1 MAETGAGKKLI
12 FPATARNRE
21 PIAEVLDRVLPKA
34 GTVLELAS
42 GSGEH
47 AVFFAARYP
56 SLIWQ
61 PTDLAPAHLDSIAA
75 WADEARLPNLRP
87 PLRLDA
93 TALPWPVDTADVVI
107 AINLI
112 HIAPWEACVG
122 LMEGAAAVLPPGGL
136 LILYGPYK
144 VGGVHTAPS
153 NEAFDEGLRSRD
165 PSWGVRDREAVEAEA
180 KRRGLELAEAV
191 QMPANNLT
199 LVFRKG

>member
-1 MAETGAGKKLI
+1 MAETGAGKKLV

-21 PIAEVLDRVLPKA
+21 PIAEVLDRVLPKV

-56 SLIWQ
+56 GLVWQ
-61 PTDLAPAHLDSIAA
+61 PTDLDPAHLDSIAA
-75 WADEARLPNLRP
+75 WADEAGLPNLRQP
-87 PLRLDA
+87 IELDA
-93 TALPWPVDTADVVI
+93 AATPWPVVTADVVI
-107 AINLI
+107 AVNLI
-112 HIAPWEACVG
+112 HIAPWAACVG
-122 LMEGAAAVLPPGGL
+122 LMEGASAVLPTGGL

-153 NEAFDEGLRSRD
+153 NEAFDEGLRARN
-165 PSWGVRDREAVEAEA
+165 PSWGVRDREAVAAEA
-180 KRRGLELAEAV
+180 RRRGLEPVEVV

-199 LVFRKG
+199 LVFRKA